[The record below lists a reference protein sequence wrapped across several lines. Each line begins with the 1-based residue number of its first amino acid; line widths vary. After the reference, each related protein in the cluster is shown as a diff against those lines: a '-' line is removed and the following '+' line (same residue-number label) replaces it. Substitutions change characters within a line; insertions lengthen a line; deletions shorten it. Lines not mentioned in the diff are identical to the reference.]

1 MQGTLSSSVE
11 TGVGSAAMEASF
23 VVVVG
28 CMGRFCTGKGPS
40 VSRNV
45 LKVAKVWTISSQRVA
60 ISTSR

>member
-28 CMGRFCTGKGPS
+28 CMGRFCTYLPVDDHHGDAAYHH
-40 VSRNV
+40 R
-45 LKVAKVWTISSQRVA
+45 
-60 ISTSR
+60 